1 MTGFTKGPWRLAE
14 KSNFSNLIEADSGKS
29 SVFGNINIG
38 SWRAVATYQA
48 CCDGNYLDE
57 QENQRA
63 NGRLIAAAPDLYEAL
78 QAMLEFPNAGPS
90 HDMARAALSK
100 ATA

>member
-1 MTGFTKGPWRLAE
+1 MNKFTKGPWTWHGDELLSQEYKAFILATRRNSRPE
-14 KSNFSNLIEADSGKS
+14 G
-29 SVFGNINIG
+29 
-38 SWRAVATYQA
+38 
-48 CCDGNYLDE
+48 
-57 QENQRA
+57 A
-63 NGRLIAAAPDLYEAL
+63 NCQLIAAAPDLYEAL

>member
-1 MTGFTKGPWRLAE
+1 MEKFTKGPWHVSDPNDHKNADIGISDGVFVLADMT
-14 KSNFSNLIEADSGKS
+14 NDIA
-29 SVFGNINIG
+29 
-38 SWRAVATYQA
+38 
-48 CCDGNYLDE
+48 
-57 QENQRA
+57 ENGYDQKA
-63 NGRLIAAAPDLYEAL
+63 NAKVMAAAPDLYEAL